1 MTKAPISLQELRRRI
16 YRKAKSDKTHRFWGL
31 FVHVTKLETLEEA
44 YRVAKRNGG
53 AAGIDGQSFSDIE
66 AHGLADFLRGIRED
80 LLTGRYQPKA
90 NRRVEIPKGN
100 GKVRTLQIPC
110 IRDRVVQGALKL
122 ILEAV
127 FEADFCP
134 NSYGFRPQRSPHDA
148 LAEVRRSVLRRM
160 STVIDVD
167 LSRYFDT
174 IRHSVLLDKIA
185 KRIQDPQVLHLVK
198 QIIQVGGKLGV
209 PQGGP
214 FSPLAANIYLNQVDW
229 FFDAIRRRTAEG
241 NYEAVNYHRFADD
254 MVITVSGHHTKRG
267 WAERALQRLQEQF
280 ALIGVELNREKTKV
294 VNLLKG
300 EAFGF
305 LGFDLRRVRKRSGNG
320 YFILLTPKKKARQA
334 IKAKIRDSIAR
345 SGASPMPA
353 VVQQINATLAG
364 WVNYFRVGNASRAF
378 SEVRDYV
385 ERKIRTLLTRRK
397 RRRKSSVG
405 WRRWSNEYLYDV
417 LGLYWD
423 WKIQPLP
430 GVETLTGKSSSTE
443 KTHNPLD
450 EVYWVSCLRENLTS
464 SS

>member
-1 MTKAPISLQELRRRI
+1 MTKAPIRLQELRRRI

-31 FVHVTKLETLEEA
+31 FVHVTKIETLEEA
-44 YRVAKRNGG
+44 YRLAKRNGG
-53 AAGIDGQSFSDIE
+53 APGIDGQRFQDIE
-66 AHGLADFLRGIRED
+66 SAGLAAFLAAVRED
-80 LLTGRYQPKA
+80 LITGRYKPMP
-90 NRRVEIPKGN
+90 NRKVEIPKGN

-134 NSYGFRPQRSPHDA
+134 NSYGFRPKRSPHRA
-148 LAEVRRSVLRRM
+148 LAEVRRSVMRRM

-185 KRIQDPQVLHLVK
+185 KRIQDPQVMHLVK
-198 QIIQVGGKLGV
+198 QIVKVGGKIGV

-214 FSPLAANIYLNQVDW
+214 FSPLAANIYLNEVDW
-229 FFDAIRRRTAEG
+229 FFDAVRRKTAEG
-241 NYEAVNYHRFADD
+241 DYEAVNYHRFADD
-254 MVITVSGHHTKRG
+254 IVITVSGHHTKRG
-267 WAERALQRLQEQF
+267 WAERARQRLQEQI
-280 ALIGVELNREKTKV
+280 APLGVELNLEKTKV
-294 VNLLKG
+294 VDMLKG

-305 LGFDLRRVRKRSGNG
+305 LGFDLRRVRKRSGEG
-320 YFILLTPKKKARQA
+320 HFILMTPKKKARQA
-334 IKAKIRDSIAR
+334 VKAKVRDIIRHG
-345 SGASPMPA
+345 GATPMPEL
-353 VVQQINATLAG
+353 VQRINATLAG

-378 SEVRDYV
+378 SEVRDYTEMKV
-385 ERKIRTLLTRRK
+385 RTLMTRRK
-397 RRRKSSVG
+397 RRRKRSVG

-430 GVETLTGKSSSTE
+430 GVGGGEAKVAVGRQD
-443 KTHNPLD
+443 P
-450 EVYWVSCLRENLTS
+450 
-464 SS
+464 

>member
-31 FVHVTKLETLEEA
+31 FVHITKRETLEEA
-44 YRVAKRNGG
+44 YRIAKRNGG
-53 AAGIDGQSFSDIE
+53 APGIDGQKFEDIE
-66 AHGLADFLRGIRED
+66 TTGRAAFLAAVRED
-80 LLTGRYQPKA
+80 LVTGRYQPRP

-100 GKVRTLQIPC
+100 GKFRTLQIPC

-134 NSYGFRPQRSPHDA
+134 NSYGFRPKRSPHGA

-160 STVIDVD
+160 SMVIDVD

-185 KRIQDPQVLHLVK
+185 QRIQDPRVLHLVK
-198 QIIQVGGKLGV
+198 QIIKAGGKVGV

-214 FSPLAANIYLNQVDW
+214 FSPLAANIYLNEVDW
-229 FFDAIRRRTAEG
+229 FFDAIRRQTAEG
-241 NYEAVNYHRFADD
+241 PYEAVNYHRFADD
-254 MVITVSGHHTKRG
+254 IVVTVSGHHTKRG
-267 WAERALQRLQEQF
+267 WADRALQRLQEQF

-294 VNLLKG
+294 VNTLNG

-305 LGFDLRRVRKRSGNG
+305 LGFDLRRVRKRKGEG
-320 YFILLTPKKKARQA
+320 HFLLMTPKKKARKA
-334 IKAKIRDSIAR
+334 IKATIRDIIAR
-345 SGASPMPA
+345 GGATPA
-353 VVQQINATLAG
+353 PVVVKQINAALAG

-385 ERKIRTLLTRRK
+385 EMKVRTLLTRRK

-417 LGLYWD
+417 LGLYWG
-423 WKIQPLP
+423 WKVRPLP
-430 GVETLTGKSSSTE
+430 GVE
-443 KTHNPLD
+443 
-450 EVYWVSCLRENLTS
+450 EVK
-464 SS
+464 

>member
-1 MTKAPISLQELRRRI
+1 MIKAPINLQELRRRI

-31 FVHVTKLETLEEA
+31 FVHITKIETLEEA
-44 YRVAKRNGG
+44 YRIAKSNGG
-53 AAGIDGQSFSDIE
+53 APGIDGQKFQDIE
-66 AHGLADFLRGIRED
+66 TAGRPAFLAAVRED
-80 LLTGRYQPKA
+80 LVTGRYKPKP

-100 GKVRTLQIPC
+100 GKFRTLQIPC
-110 IRDRVVQGALKL
+110 IRDRVVQGAVKL

-127 FEADFCP
+127 FEAEFCP
-134 NSYGFRPQRSPHDA
+134 NCYGFRPKRSPHGA

-160 STVIDVD
+160 SMVIDVD

-185 KRIQDPQVLHLVK
+185 KRIQDPRVMRLVK
-198 QIIQVGGKLGV
+198 QIIKVGGKVGV

-214 FSPLAANIYLNQVDW
+214 FSPLAANIYLNEVDW
-229 FFDAIRRRTAEG
+229 FFEAIRRKTAEG
-241 NYEAVNYHRFADD
+241 PYEAVNYHRFADD
-254 MVITVSGHHTKRG
+254 IVVTVSGHHTKRG

-294 VNLLKG
+294 VNTLNG

-305 LGFDLRRVRKRSGNG
+305 LGFDLRRVRKRKGEG
-320 YFILLTPKKKARQA
+320 HFLLMTPKKKARMA
-334 IKAKIRDSIAR
+334 VKAKIRDIIAR
-345 SGASPMPA
+345 GGATPA
-353 VVQQINATLAG
+353 PELVKQINAALAG

-385 ERKIRTLLTRRK
+385 EMKVRTLLTRRK

-423 WKIQPLP
+423 WKVRPLP
-430 GVETLTGKSSSTE
+430 GV
-443 KTHNPLD
+443 D
-450 EVYWVSCLRENLTS
+450 EVK
-464 SS
+464 

>member
-1 MTKAPISLQELRRRI
+1 
-16 YRKAKSDKTHRFWGL
+16 
-31 FVHVTKLETLEEA
+31 
-44 YRVAKRNGG
+44 
-53 AAGIDGQSFSDIE
+53 
-66 AHGLADFLRGIRED
+66 
-80 LLTGRYQPKA
+80 
-90 NRRVEIPKGN
+90 VEIPKGN

-134 NSYGFRPQRSPHDA
+134 NSYGFRPKRSPHRA
-148 LAEVRRSVLRRM
+148 LAEVRRSVMRRM

-185 KRIQDPQVLHLVK
+185 KRIQDPQVMHLVK
-198 QIIQVGGKLGV
+198 QIIKAGGKLGV

-214 FSPLAANIYLNQVDW
+214 FSPLAANIYLNEVDW
-229 FFDAIRRRTAEG
+229 FFDAIRRKTAEG
-241 NYEAVNYHRFADD
+241 DYEAINYHRFADD
-254 MVITVSGHHTKRG
+254 VVITVSGHHTKRG

-280 ALIGVELNREKTKV
+280 ALLGVELNREKTKV
-294 VNLLKG
+294 VDMLKG

-305 LGFDLRRVRKRSGNG
+305 LGFDLRRVRKRRGDG
-320 YFILLTPKKKARQA
+320 YFILMTPKKARA
-334 IKAKIRDSIAR
+334 SVKAKVRDIVR
-345 SGASPMPA
+345 RGGAVPMPKM
-353 VVQQINATLAG
+353 VKQINAMVGG
-364 WVNYFRVGNASRAF
+364 WVNYFRVGNSSRAF

-385 ERKIRTLLTRRK
+385 EMKVRTLLTRRK
-397 RRRKSSVG
+397 RRRKLSVG

-430 GVETLTGKSSSTE
+430 GLGE
-443 KTHNPLD
+443 PLVKAVVARQD
-450 EVYWVSCLRENLTS
+450 T
-464 SS
+464 